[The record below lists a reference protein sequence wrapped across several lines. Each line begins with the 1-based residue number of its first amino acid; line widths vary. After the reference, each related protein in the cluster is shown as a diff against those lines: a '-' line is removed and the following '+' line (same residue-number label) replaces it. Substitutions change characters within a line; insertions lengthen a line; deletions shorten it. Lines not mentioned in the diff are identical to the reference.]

1 MSEILTINTVD
12 NIMRSTG
19 APKPG
24 SSDPWDHLPPDQWVE
39 KQVEWGKK
47 NISGSGL
54 VEHINKLKGDLIG
67 VEIGVCLGV
76 TTELYA
82 KEIPNLKKLYAVDHY
97 PSFIDWNG
105 TVVSEDRQEAMKQ
118 HAANR
123 LQPYK
128 DKIEFVYTSSVE
140 FVQTLEDE
148 SLDFIFID
156 GDHSYEGALRDFK
169 NFYPKVKRGGIF
181 AGHDLYIPTVE
192 KALMEFFG
200 NMDIESVSQN
210 AWFKIKA

>member
-1 MSEILTINTVD
+1 MSEVFTIDTKD
-12 NIMRSTG
+12 NIIRQTSPQT
-19 APKPG
+19 PG
-24 SSDPWDHLPPDQWVE
+24 SSDPYNHLPPKEWVQ
-39 KQVEWGKK
+39 KQVEWGEK

-54 VEHINKLKGDLIG
+54 VEHIKKLKGDLIG

-105 TVVSEDRQEAMKQ
+105 TVIGEDRQEAMKE
-118 HAANR
+118 HASNR
-123 LQPYK
+123 LKLYT
-128 DKIEFVYTSSVE
+128 DKIEFVYTSSEE
-140 FVQTLEDE
+140 FVKTIEDE

-169 NFYPKVKRGGIF
+169 NFYPKVKKGGIF
-181 AGHDLYIPTVE
+181 AGHDIYIPTVD
-192 KALMEFFG
+192 KALKEFFG
-200 NMDIESVSQN
+200 KVDVQIVEQQ
-210 AWFKIKA
+210 AWFKIKT